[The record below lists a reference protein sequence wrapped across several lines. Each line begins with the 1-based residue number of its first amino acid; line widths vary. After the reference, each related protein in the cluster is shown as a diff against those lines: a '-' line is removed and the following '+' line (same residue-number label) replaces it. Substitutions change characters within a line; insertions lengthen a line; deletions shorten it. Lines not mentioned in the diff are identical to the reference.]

1 MAKKTT
7 KVGGAKAKKT
17 TKVGGVKAKKTS
29 KVGVAKV
36 KKTTKVGRVNTEKV
50 DGAKVEGVTLTI
62 DGQKLTVPR
71 GTTLLQAA
79 QGAGT
84 EVPHYCYHPGL
95 SSPAMCRLCLVEV
108 EGAPKLLPSCTTT
121 VADGQVVLTQSADA
135 TRMRRGVL
143 EFYLLNHPLD
153 CPICDQSGECDL
165 QDYVFAEG
173 REHGRGREAKRVLGR
188 DDFGGDILFY
198 GDRCVM
204 CTRCV
209 RFMEEIEEKPLLTVV
224 ERGSR
229 AVIDTFFDEGLEQ
242 SDWAG
247 NVVDICPVGALVSKD
262 FLHKA
267 RAWDLEHTSSI
278 CPNCSQGCNI
288 ELHTRDNL
296 VHRMKPRT
304 NLEVNGHWIC
314 DYGRGRY
321 EWLNRGDRL
330 EAPLVRGEERN
341 MAMGWTAA
349 LEALKERIDTLGKS
363 SVKAVVSPF
372 WSNED
377 LGAVSRLV
385 KTLGG
390 GSVVFRSPRAE
401 EEIALLGYEGLARR
415 KALAPNV
422 LGAEL
427 LGCTRVGDDAGQ
439 GGLED
444 LVDHDGVVLVL
455 GDALDDQP
463 EGFASNAAL
472 VVYLGA
478 YTSSALASA
487 DFQFPITTFAEQE
500 GTFTNHAGR
509 VQRFSPALSGP
520 GTARPVWLVLGAL
533 LGALQDEEGPS
544 RAEQAFGLVAKAV
557 KSYQGLD
564 YETIGAQG
572 APSGARVPVPGD

>member
-1 MAKKTT
+1 MAKKAT
-7 KVGGAKAKKT
+7 AKPA
-17 TKVGGVKAKKTS
+17 
-29 KVGVAKV
+29 
-36 KKTTKVGRVNTEKV
+36 
-50 DGAKVEGVTLTI
+50 GVTLTI
-62 DGQKLTVPR
+62 DGQELTVPV

-121 VADGQVVLTQSADA
+121 VSDGQVVHTQSDDA
-135 TRMRRGVL
+135 TRMRQGVL

-173 REHGRGREAKRVLGR
+173 REHGRGREAKRVFGR
-188 DDFGGDILFY
+188 DDLGGDILFY

-209 RFMEEIEEKPLLTVV
+209 RFMNEIEEKPLLTVV
-224 ERGSR
+224 ERGNR
-229 AVIDTFFDEGLEQ
+229 AVIDTFFDEGLEK

-267 RAWDLEHTSSI
+267 RAWDLEHTPSI

-288 ELHTRDNL
+288 DLHTRDNL
-296 VHRMKPRT
+296 VHRMKPRI

-314 DYGRGRY
+314 DYGRSRY

-330 EAPLVRGEERN
+330 EVPVMNAEGRN
-341 MAMGWTAA
+341 TAMSWTTA
-349 LEALKERIDTLGKS
+349 LEALKVRIGALGKS

-385 KTLGG
+385 ETLGG
-390 GSVVFRSPRAE
+390 GSIVFRSARAE
-401 EEIALLGYEGLARR
+401 EEVVLQGYEGLARR
-415 KALAPNV
+415 KALAPNGH
-422 LGAEL
+422 GAEL
-427 LGCTRVGDDAGQ
+427 LGCTRVGDDSGQ

-444 LVDHDGVVLVL
+444 LMDHEGVVLVL

-463 EGFASNAAL
+463 EDFAPNAGL
-472 VVYLGA
+472 VLYLGA
-478 YTSSALASA
+478 YTSSALASV
-487 DFQFPITTFAEQE
+487 DFQLPVTTFAEQE

-509 VQRFSPALSGP
+509 VQRFWPALSGA
-520 GTARPVWLVLGAL
+520 GAARPAWLVLGAL
-533 LGALQDEEGPS
+533 VGALQGEDGPNT
-544 RAEQAFGLVAKAV
+544 AEKAFDLVAQAI
-557 KSYQGLD
+557 KSYKGLD

-572 APSGARVPVPGD
+572 GPPGAPVPVPGD

>member
-1 MAKKTT
+1 MAKTT
-7 KVGGAKAKKT
+7 T
-17 TKVGGVKAKKTS
+17 TVDD
-29 KVGVAKV
+29 AKV
-36 KKTTKVGRVNTEKV
+36 
-50 DGAKVEGVTLTI
+50 ALVTLTI
-62 DGQKLTVPR
+62 DGQEVTVPK

-79 QGAGT
+79 EGAGT

-95 SSPAMCRLCLVEV
+95 SSPAICRLCLVEV

-121 VADGQVVLTQSADA
+121 VADGQVVSTQSDNA

-165 QDYVFAEG
+165 QDFVFAEG

-188 DDFGGDILFY
+188 DDFGGDVLFY

-209 RFMEEIEEKPLLTVV
+209 RFMNEVEENPLLTVV
-224 ERGSR
+224 ERGNRS
-229 AVIDTFFDEGLEQ
+229 VIDTFFDEGLEKAA
-242 SDWAG
+242 WAG

-267 RAWDLEHTSSI
+267 RAWDLEHTPSI

-330 EAPLVRGEERN
+330 EAPIVGHDGRKT
-341 MAMGWTAA
+341 AMGWTAA
-349 LEALKERIDTLGKS
+349 LDALKVRIDALGKS
-363 SVKAVVSPF
+363 SVKAVVSPY

-377 LGAVSRLV
+377 LGAVSRLIEI
-385 KTLGG
+385 LGG
-390 GSVVFRSPRAE
+390 GAAVFRSPRADE
-401 EEIALLGYEGLARR
+401 EVALPGYVGLARR
-415 KALAPNV
+415 RGLAPNEQ
-422 LGAEL
+422 GAEL
-427 LGCTRVGDDAGQ
+427 LGCARVGDDAGQ

-444 LVDHDGVVLVL
+444 LIDHDGVVLVL

-463 EGFASNAAL
+463 EGFAPNAAL

-478 YTSSALASA
+478 YISSALSSA
-487 DFQFPITTFAEQE
+487 DFQFPVTTFAEQE

-509 VQRFSPALSGP
+509 VQRFWPALSGP
-520 GTARPVWLVLGAL
+520 GAARPAWLVLGAL
-533 LGALQDEEGPS
+533 SGALRGEEAPS
-544 RAEQAFGLVAKAV
+544 QAAQAFSLVANTVA
-557 KSYQGLD
+557 SYAGLD
-564 YETIGAQG
+564 YETIGVQG
-572 APSGARVPVPGD
+572 GPSGTREPVPGD

>member
-1 MAKKTT
+1 MAERT
-7 KVGGAKAKKT
+7 
-17 TKVGGVKAKKTS
+17 
-29 KVGVAKV
+29 
-36 KKTTKVGRVNTEKV
+36 NKV

-62 DGQKLTVPR
+62 DGQELTVAP

-79 QGAGT
+79 QGVGT

-95 SSPAMCRLCLVEV
+95 SSPAQCRLCLVEV

-121 VADGQVVLTQSADA
+121 VADGQVVHTQSDNA

-165 QDYVFAEG
+165 QDHVFEEG

-188 DDFGGDILFY
+188 DDFGGDVLFY

-209 RFMEEIEEKPLLTVV
+209 RFMNEVEQKPLLAVV

-296 VHRMKPRT
+296 VHRMKPRP
-304 NLEVNGHWIC
+304 NLEVNGYWIC

-321 EWLNRGDRL
+321 ECLNRGDRL
-330 EAPLVRGEERN
+330 EAPLVHGDGRST
-341 MAMGWTAA
+341 AMGWTAA
-349 LEALKERIDTLGKS
+349 LEALKARIDTLGES
-363 SVKAVVSPF
+363 SVKALVSPF

-385 KTLGG
+385 ESLGG
-390 GSVVFRSPRAE
+390 GTVVFRCPRADD
-401 EEIALLGYEGLARR
+401 EIPLPGYEGLARR

-422 LGAEL
+422 QGAEL
-427 LGCTRVGDDAGQ
+427 LGCARVGDDAGQ

-444 LVDHDGVVLVL
+444 FADHEGVVLIL
-455 GDALDDQP
+455 GDSLDDHRP
-463 EGFASNAAL
+463 EDFAPNAAL

-478 YTSSALASA
+478 YTSSALTSV
-487 DFQFPITTFAEQE
+487 DFQLPVTTFAEQE

-520 GTARPVWLVLGAL
+520 GVARPAWLVLGAL
-533 LGALQDEEGPS
+533 LGALRDEEGPS
-544 RAEQAFGLVAKAV
+544 TADQAFELVAKAV
-557 KSYQGLD
+557 ESYKGLD
-564 YETIGAQG
+564 YDTIGAGGVQ
-572 APSGARVPVPGD
+572 SGVHV